1 MENGQN
7 KSEQKSVAA
16 VGKFRGNRLTWIDY
30 LVIAATVLTFAVVA
44 DAAMGRAK
52 ASAPPKPATAVT
64 AMVSQLPDDPGL
76 IKARLRLAAG
86 L

>member
-1 MENGQN
+1 MESGQN
-7 KSEQKSVAA
+7 STQSKATA
-16 VGKFRGNRLTWIDY
+16 TVGKFRGNRLTWIDY

-44 DAAMGRAK
+44 DAAMGRTK
-52 ASAPPKPATAVT
+52 ASAPPKPGTAVT

>member
-7 KSEQKSVAA
+7 DTQNKAAAA
-16 VGKFRGNRLTWIDY
+16 VGTFRGNRLTWIDY

-44 DAAMGRAK
+44 DAALGRAK
-52 ASAPPKPATAVT
+52 APAPAKPASTAA

>member
-7 KSEQKSVAA
+7 STESKATA
-16 VGKFRGNRLTWIDY
+16 TVGKFRGNRLTWIDY

-44 DAAMGRAK
+44 DAALGRAK
-52 ASAPPKPATAVT
+52 ASAPPKPAAAVT

>member
-52 ASAPPKPATAVT
+52 ASAPPKAANVVT

>member
-7 KSEQKSVAA
+7 STQSKTTAA

-44 DAAMGRAK
+44 DAALGRAK
-52 ASAPPKPATAVT
+52 ASVPPKPANTVT

>member
-7 KSEQKSVAA
+7 KNEQKSVAA

-30 LVIAATVLTFAVVA
+30 LVIAATILTFAVVV
-44 DAAMGRAK
+44 DATLARAK
-52 ASAPPKPATAVT
+52 ASTPPKPASTVSAQ
-64 AMVSQLPDDPGL
+64 VSQLPDDPAL
-76 IKARLRLAAG
+76 IKARVRLAAG

>member
-7 KSEQKSVAA
+7 SAQNKTTAA

-52 ASAPPKPATAVT
+52 ASVPPTPAKTVA
-64 AMVSQLPDDPGL
+64 AMASQLPDDPGL

>member
-7 KSEQKSVAA
+7 SAQNKTTAA
-16 VGKFRGNRLTWIDY
+16 VVKFRGNRLTWIDY

-52 ASAPPKPATAVT
+52 ASVPPTPAKTVA
-64 AMVSQLPDDPGL
+64 AMASQLPDDPGL

>member
-1 MENGQN
+1 MENGQT

-52 ASAPPKPATAVT
+52 ASAPPKPAAAVT

>member
-1 MENGQN
+1 MENGQ
-7 KSEQKSVAA
+7 KDTPRKAAAA

-44 DAAMGRAK
+44 DAALGRAK
-52 ASAPPKPATAVT
+52 ASAPPKPAKSVT

>member
-1 MENGQN
+1 VENGQN

-30 LVIAATVLTFAVVA
+30 LVIAATILTFAVVV
-44 DAAMGRAK
+44 DATLARAK
-52 ASAPPKPATAVT
+52 ASTPPKPAS
-64 AMVSQLPDDPGL
+64 MVPAQMSQLPDDPGL
-76 IKARLRLAAG
+76 IKARVRLAAG